1 MMRRAVKKMSI
12 NVHEYT
18 RSMYRSVMLDF
29 FFLFY
34 ANFKNEL
41 ARIKNKPCM
50 VVHLHGLFISGTM

>member
-18 RSMYRSVMLDF
+18 RNMYRSVMLDF
-29 FFLFY
+29 FF
-34 ANFKNEL
+34 ANFTNEL
-41 ARIKNKPCM
+41 ARIKNRPCM